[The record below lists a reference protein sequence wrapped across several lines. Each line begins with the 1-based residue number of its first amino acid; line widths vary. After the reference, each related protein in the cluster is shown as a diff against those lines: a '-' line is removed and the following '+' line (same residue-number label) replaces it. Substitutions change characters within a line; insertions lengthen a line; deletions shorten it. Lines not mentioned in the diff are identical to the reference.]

1 MTVTAHTP
9 SRSVRAGSLLRRAMH
24 VEKRVYTSIGRALL
38 RRPAVPTGGTGIA
51 YHRPVLTVLIIFIVL
66 SAIEI
71 PVIDLIV
78 HRWVPVRIGF
88 LILGIWGLTWMVG
101 LLCAMLMRPHSI
113 GPDGIRVRNGLE
125 IDVPFSWDDIASI
138 AIVTRVDQ
146 PKTPR
151 VVDGVYSE
159 RMQYE
164 TNIQVEL
171 ERPVTVS
178 LPGMP
183 PHGGIHE
190 VTTVR
195 SGRMTRR
202 HASPQRA
209 PSSPGLSSRRCVRP

>member
-1 MTVTAHTP
+1 MA
-9 SRSVRAGSLLRRAMH
+9 AGIRRAVLM
-24 VEKRVYTSIGRALL
+24 EAGVYTSIGRALL
-38 RRPAVPTGGTGIA
+38 RRPAVAAGGTGVA

-66 SAIEI
+66 SAVEI

-78 HRWVPVRIGF
+78 HRWAPVRIGF
-88 LILGIWGLTWMVG
+88 LVLGIWGLTWMLG

-113 GPDGIRVRNGLE
+113 GPDGIRVRDGLE

-164 TNIQVEL
+164 ANIEVEL
-171 ERPVTVS
+171 ERPVTVI
-178 LPGMP
+178 LPGLP
-183 PHGGIHE
+183 PHGGSHE

-195 SGRMTRR
+195 FW
-202 HASPQRA
+202 ADDPKA
-209 PSSPGLSSRRCVRP
+209 CLAAA